1 MSNPILEQ
9 GLVVIFRGVPLEKM
23 APVCKALYRA
33 GVRVMEVAF
42 NPSDENTIETTQAL
56 IRRAYESVGDDAF
69 IGAGT
74 VVKKEYVQA
83 AYDAGAKFVYAPD
96 TNVEIIKETKK
107 LGMLSIPGA
116 YTPTE
121 MTMAYNAGADI
132 VKLFPITVNE
142 IGYIKNIAR
151 PLSHIPFLCTGGT
164 NEDTIEAFITAGA
177 VGVGTGI
184 SILKPELIETENYD
198 EIERLAKLH
207 LDRVKE
213 ARSKL

>member
-96 TNVEIIKETKK
+96 IGETNLRGYLTNIFQLRLT
-107 LGMLSIPGA
+107 S
-116 YTPTE
+116 
-121 MTMAYNAGADI
+121 NFDI
-132 VKLFPITVNE
+132 RFH
-142 IGYIKNIAR
+142 
-151 PLSHIPFLCTGGT
+151 S
-164 NEDTIEAFITAGA
+164 
-177 VGVGTGI
+177 
-184 SILKPELIETENYD
+184 SILVFSTQ
-198 EIERLAKLH
+198 
-207 LDRVKE
+207 
-213 ARSKL
+213 